1 MTSLAEHQRA
11 LLDLMRGRALAPCD
25 DPYLARV
32 AGSRE
37 LAFLREV
44 SLFWCAV
51 GIRSTCTWTA
61 QWLDRHG
68 SLDEA
73 IAAFHSGED
82 VSPYVETAG
91 RRFLARFLAHAD
103 PVAAAIAAL
112 ELALLR
118 VQAGETGV
126 FRVDWD
132 RNPNAVIRALRT
144 GDVLPEAEPG
154 RVYRLEISSDFV
166 ELMRC
171 QIVEGAYSRPSSGIG
186 QSTVAPAN

>member
-11 LLDLMRGRALAPCD
+11 LLDLMRGRAPAARG

-51 GIRSTCTWTA
+51 GVRSTCPWTA
-61 QWLDRHG
+61 RWLDRQG
-68 SLDEA
+68 AFNDA
-73 IAAFHSGED
+73 IVAFHSGED
-82 VSPYVETAG
+82 VSPYIETAG
-91 RRFLARFLAHAD
+91 RQFLARFLTHPD
-103 PVAAAIAAL
+103 PLAAALAAF

-126 FRVDWD
+126 FRCDWPC
-132 RNPNAVIRALRT
+132 NPDAVILALRT
-144 GDVLPEAEPG
+144 DGALPAAEPD
-154 RVYRLEISSDFV
+154 RIYRLEISRAFS

-171 QIVEGAYSRPSSGIG
+171 EVVEA
-186 QSTVAPAN
+186 A

>member
-11 LLDLMRGRALAPCD
+11 LLDLMRGRAPAPSE
-25 DPYLARV
+25 DPYLAGV

-37 LAFLREV
+37 LDFLREV

-61 QWLDRHG
+61 RWLDRHG
-68 SLDEA
+68 AFAEA
-73 IAAFHSGED
+73 IAAFHAGEN
-82 VSPYVETAG
+82 VSPYIETAG
-91 RRFLARFLAHAD
+91 RQFLERFLVHAD
-103 PVAAAIAAL
+103 APTATLAAL

-118 VQAGETGV
+118 VQAGEPGV

-144 GDVLPEAEPG
+144 GDALPDAEPG
-154 RVYRLEISSDFV
+154 RVYRLEISSDFA

-171 QIVEGAYSRPSSGIG
+171 ELVEAR
-186 QSTVAPAN
+186 